1 MPKKLIQK
9 TAAAT
14 NDLIGSKIGNK
25 TAKSS
30 KNTITQIKFKTAMLR
45 LGLCDYSG
53 AYILVKRTVTPI
65 GQGAEEPAIQADR
78 NNKQVIFKISVSLTD
93 CITEINNT
101 SR

>member
-30 KNTITQIKFKTAMLR
+30 KNTITQIKFKTAMLM